1 MSDPTIVSLVD
12 KAQTQTGAD
21 QDATFRELNKYVV
34 DQAWFAPYAQYDNVF
49 ALKDVTITPQKFA
62 TYPPLWNHQG
72 RVIEN
77 GPAPSHGAGLHPI
90 VPCTYR
96 SQSMLSFVLRR
107 LGSGLVLMFVIA
119 TATFFLLNST
129 GQDPARQILGPTASV
144 DQVEQKQVEL
154 GLNQP
159 IIVQYL
165 DWLARAVRG
174 DLGTSWYSNQPVP
187 SILAQSLPPTLSMV
201 IGAVILTTII
211 GTAIGVAAAI
221 RRGAVDRGL
230 QVASTLVQAIPNFV
244 VALLLA
250 LVFAVQLG
258 LFPATGYTPFESS
271 PTDWARSICTLPVIA
286 LAVGAIAAIAMQ
298 VRGSMIDVLKL
309 DYVRT
314 LESEAFPGRACS
326 SSTPCATPRAPRSR
340 RSPSC
345 SSSRSPDRWSS
356 RRSST
361 FPGSAPRRTPRQA
374 AAISPW

>member
-1 MSDPTIVSLVD
+1 
-12 KAQTQTGAD
+12 
-21 QDATFRELNKYVV
+21 
-34 DQAWFAPYAQYDNVF
+34 
-49 ALKDVTITPQKFA
+49 
-62 TYPPLWNHQG
+62 
-72 RVIEN
+72 
-77 GPAPSHGAGLHPI
+77 
-90 VPCTYR
+90 
-96 SQSMLSFVLRR
+96 MLSFVLRR

-271 PTDWARSICTLPVIA
+271 PTDWARSITLPVIA

-314 LESEAFPGRACS
+314 LESRGL
-326 SSTPCATPRAPRSR
+326 PRSSVLFKHSLR
-340 RSPSC
+340 N
-345 SSSRSPDRWSS
+345 
-356 RRSST
+356 
-361 FPGSAPRRTPRQA
+361 A
-374 AAISPW
+374 AGPTLTTISLMFIVAISGSVVIEKVFNIPGIGTQANSSASRGDLPVVMGIVLVTVLLVVIVNLLLDVAQGLVNPKVRVS